1 MCVQLLP
8 AKVAAAR
15 SQSLTVGVTEVV
27 RMQVTAAQTMTMCVV
42 SVAMTMCA
50 LHCMCM
56 SHEIRHYEP
65 YMVFKFCS
73 VEWYINV
80 YQHLTH
86 IFKTNNDISLKGKAH
101 VLLYLLFYV
110 SY

>member
-27 RMQVTAAQTMTMCVV
+27 RMQVTAAQTMTVCAV
-42 SVAMTMCA
+42 SVTMA

-65 YMVFKFCS
+65 SMFFKFCS
-73 VEWYINV
+73 VEWYINL

-86 IFKTNNDISLKGKAH
+86 IFKTNNDSLKGKAR